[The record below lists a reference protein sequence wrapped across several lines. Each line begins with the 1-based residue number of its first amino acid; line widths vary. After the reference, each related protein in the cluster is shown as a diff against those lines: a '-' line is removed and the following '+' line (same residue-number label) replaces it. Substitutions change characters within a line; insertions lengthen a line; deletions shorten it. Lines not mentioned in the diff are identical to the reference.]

1 MTNSMTNYN
10 ERLDKLLTNLVNQVA
25 ANEQRLL
32 NGNATR
38 KATIDSDSHATTQAK
53 QAITSLIKEL
63 VTEAKPPVVDTP
75 SRIKLYADDEGQ
87 MWYDRGQNDTIARF
101 EQNLLKALEEK

>member
-1 MTNSMTNYN
+1 MSRPMTNYN
-10 ERLDKLLTNLVNQVA
+10 ERLDKILMGVWHKGYNRCNQEKNHSDGYDNYSYSM
-25 ANEQRLL
+25 NE
-32 NGNATR
+32 N
-38 KATIDSDSHATTQAK
+38 QAK

-63 VTEAKPPVVDTP
+63 VAEAKPPVIDTP

-101 EQNLLKALEEK
+101 EQNLLKELEEKK